1 MRKERFCD
9 MEEQQRRGNTL
20 YLVVPCYNEEDIL
33 YHTAQVMQ
41 DKLDRLIEENKI
53 SIKSKVMF
61 VNDGS
66 SDSTWKIIEG
76 LCKQNSFFSGISFS
90 RNYGHQSAILAGMMA
105 ARMHADM
112 VITIDA
118 DLQQD
123 IEVLDEFISCYQSG
137 CEIVYGV
144 RNDRDTD
151 GFFKKISANV
161 FYGLMHLLGC
171 KVMSNH
177 ADYRL
182 LSKRALDALA
192 EHKEVNLFLR
202 GLIPTMGF
210 QSDVVYFD
218 VKKREAGQSKYTLKK
233 MVALAVDGITSMSTR
248 PIQIITILGFLV
260 SLFSFIMIIYCIID
274 WFSGRNVPGYTTSLV
289 VSLLMGGLTIF
300 SLGIVGEY
308 VGKIYL
314 ETKARPRYIVEF
326 FIWKESS
333 EQAEAIKEEIKY

>member
-210 QSDVVYFD
+210 QSDVV
-218 VKKREAGQSKYTLKK
+218 
-233 MVALAVDGITSMSTR
+233 
-248 PIQIITILGFLV
+248 
-260 SLFSFIMIIYCIID
+260 
-274 WFSGRNVPGYTTSLV
+274 
-289 VSLLMGGLTIF
+289 
-300 SLGIVGEY
+300 
-308 VGKIYL
+308 
-314 ETKARPRYIVEF
+314 
-326 FIWKESS
+326 
-333 EQAEAIKEEIKY
+333 

>member
-1 MRKERFCD
+1 MRKERFCN

-123 IEVLDEFISCYQSG
+123 IEALDEFISCYQSG

-218 VKKREAGQSKYTLKK
+218 VKKREAGQSKYTFKK
-233 MVALAVDGITSMSTR
+233 MVALATDGITSMSTR

-314 ETKARPRYIVEF
+314 ETKARPRYIVES

-333 EQAEAIKEEIKY
+333 EQANVTKEEIKD

>member
-151 GFFKKISANV
+151 GFFKKSSANV
-161 FYGLMHLLGC
+161 CYGLMHLLGC

-192 EHKEVNLFLR
+192 EQKEVNLFLR
-202 GLIPTMGF
+202 GLIHTMGL